1 MNVDEPATG
10 HAIQTAN
17 RNPHAR
23 REGLK
28 SPLGIHATKR
38 EPPPSAQRLPGA
50 GCLTSGEQRG
60 RQRQV
65 AIGHRPGSCSENLR
79 TWPARFGQDR
89 GNRHVNFYL
98 GAVDSEQVKGGRFLQ
113 AGRQPS

>member
-1 MNVDEPATG
+1 MRDARACNPLWESTPRNGTG
-10 HAIQTAN
+10 APGTA
-17 RNPHAR
+17 AQ
-23 REGLK
+23 
-28 SPLGIHATKR
+28 
-38 EPPPSAQRLPGA
+38 AQRVP
-50 GCLTSGEQRG
+50 GCLTGGGQRG

-98 GAVDSEQVKGGRFLQ
+98 GV
-113 AGRQPS
+113 